1 MVYSHDKT
9 NKEKIVMRSI
19 FVITSLAIATL
30 ATVPAFA
37 GPAGNA
43 PAKVSHGDPSKFP
56 MPGAEFK
63 QKVEARQAKARA
75 RMEERASKLSAEE
88 ANALRAQFEAGTA
101 TINAEVE
108 KIIADGTVTAEEA
121 KEFHEVV
128 RSVFPH
134 AGKRH

>member
-1 MVYSHDKT
+1 
-9 NKEKIVMRSI
+9 MRSI

-37 GPAGNA
+37 GPAGEA
-43 PAKVSHGDPSKFP
+43 PAKVSHGDQSKFP
-56 MPGAEFK
+56 MPAAEFK

-88 ANALRAQFEAGTA
+88 ANALRAKFEAGTA

-121 KEFHEVV
+121 KEFREVV

-134 AGKRH
+134 AGKHNR